1 MCREQDILMC
11 NDPGIYLK
19 LFKPVDAVFKG
30 HEDME
35 YFFSSLFIFC
45 IIKADPVQHLL

>member
-35 YFFSSLFIFC
+35 YCFLLYSFFAL
-45 IIKADPVQHLL
+45 